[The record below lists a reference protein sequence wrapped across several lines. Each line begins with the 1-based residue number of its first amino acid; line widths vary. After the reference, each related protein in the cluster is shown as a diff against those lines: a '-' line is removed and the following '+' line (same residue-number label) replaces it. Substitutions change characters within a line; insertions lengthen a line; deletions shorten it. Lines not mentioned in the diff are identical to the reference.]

1 MADTVRYNLAQL
13 MFDETEIICD
23 SFKTTR
29 KMDSEELTATNSN
42 NPYDVQYGKESI
54 EWEASDIDPA
64 LRPAVT
70 EIYNNQKRDPSR
82 KGTISSYDFNEITGD
97 LIPDDIFY
105 GAYITELS
113 KESANQPFSIKGG
126 ALKAKM

>member
-23 SFKTTR
+23 GFKTTR
-29 KMDSEELTATNSN
+29 KMDAEELTSTRSS

-64 LRPAVT
+64 LRPQIT
-70 EIYNNQKRDPSR
+70 EIYNNQKRDPSK
-82 KGTISSYDFNEITGD
+82 KGTISTFDFNEVTGD

-113 KESANQPFSIKGG
+113 KENANQPFSVKGG
-126 ALKAKM
+126 ALSAKM